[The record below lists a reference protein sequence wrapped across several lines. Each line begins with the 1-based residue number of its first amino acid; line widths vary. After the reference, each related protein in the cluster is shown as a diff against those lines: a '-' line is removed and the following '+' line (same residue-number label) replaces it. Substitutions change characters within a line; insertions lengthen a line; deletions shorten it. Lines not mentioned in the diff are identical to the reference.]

1 VTPGVAGF
9 SLGHMLALGLL
20 VTWTALLATDVLDSP
35 SRAGSAGSG
44 LFDLR
49 SRSAV
54 WSAVVAIVTWAA
66 LEVLRYAPLGV
77 LAVFTFLDRPRRLAR
92 VLLVALPAV
101 GLALALAVLAL
112 NLEAWGREGAAP
124 GPLDLVLPG
133 VGIVLGAAAGL
144 AWRRGPRARLLFL
157 PAVALLAALLLALAG
172 AVVGA
177 CLEAEPAAPTPPVV
191 DSAGKRRIHAALRGK
206 NPRTVPE
213 GEQRSLALTRS
224 EIDFV
229 LAWGLPLVV
238 GPERVRVAAQLD
250 APDRAGATA
259 SARLPGTGRWLNV
272 DASARVRVEKG
283 HLEMGEA
290 RLRLGRIGV
299 PAPLLAAAM
308 PVLEVALQNDRRL
321 RPVLEATDGLEIE
334 PDRARVT
341 YRRLDAPPGFFA
353 RLVWG
358 EGAEE
363 EMRLAVAAHARR
375 LLDAAPWPRG
385 DAGFGAALEIAFDSA
400 RARSGG
406 GAAVKENRAA
416 ILALGLLLGHRRLEG
431 FVGTV
436 LEDEDRGRIA
446 VLGRHTLRGRADWSR
461 HFLVSAALT
470 VLSAEAPSDAVG
482 LLKEELDAAR
492 GSGFSFGDLLADR
505 TGTTFAAV
513 ATRDEASAVAMQER
527 LARGFQPDDFFP
539 EAADLPEDLPDAE
552 LLSVYGGV
560 GGAGY
565 QGVVDEIER
574 RVAARPAYRP

>member
-1 VTPGVAGF
+1 VA
-9 SLGHMLALGLL
+9 LVLLAS
-20 VTWTALLATDVLDSP
+20 WAALLATGVLDP
-35 SRAGSAGSG
+35 PTRIGSVGSG

-49 SRSAV
+49 SRPAV
-54 WSAVVAIVTWAA
+54 WSVVVTFATWAA
-66 LEVLRYAPLGV
+66 LEMLRYAPVGL
-77 LAVFTFLDRPRRLAR
+77 LAVFAVPDRSRRLAR
-92 VLLVALPAV
+92 ALLVALPAL
-101 GLALALAVLAL
+101 GLALVLAVVAL
-112 NLEAWGREGAAP
+112 TLEARGREGAAP

-133 VGIVLGAAAGL
+133 CGTLLGVAAGL

-157 PAVALLAALLLALAG
+157 PTVAMVAALALVLAG
-172 AVVGA
+172 GIVGA
-177 CLEAEPAAPTPPVV
+177 CLEAEPAAPKPPVV

-238 GPERVRVAAQLD
+238 GPERVRVVAQLE

-272 DASARVRVEKG
+272 QASARVRVEEG
-283 HLEMGEA
+283 NLEMGEA
-290 RLRLGRIGV
+290 RLRLGRVGV
-299 PAPLLAAAM
+299 PAPLLAAAL
-308 PVLEVALQNDRRL
+308 PVLEVALENDRRL
-321 RPVLEATDGLEIE
+321 RPVLEATDRLEIE
-334 PDRARVT
+334 GDRARVT
-341 YRRLDAPPGFFA
+341 YRRLDAAPGFFA

-375 LLDAAPWPRG
+375 LLDAGPLPRG
-385 DAGFGAALEIAFDSA
+385 DAGFGAALEVAFESA
-400 RARSGG
+400 RERSGSG
-406 GAAVKENRAA
+406 PAVAENRAA

-431 FVGTV
+431 FVGNV

-446 VLGRHTLRGRADWSR
+446 VLGRPTLRGRADWSR

-482 LLKEELDAAR
+482 LLKEELDAVQ
-492 GSGFSFGDLLADR
+492 GSGFSFADLLADR
-505 TGTTFAAV
+505 AGTTFAAV
-513 ATRDEASAVAMQER
+513 ATRDEASAVTMQER
-527 LARGFQPDDFFP
+527 LARGFQLDDFFP
-539 EAADLPEDLPDAE
+539 EAADLPENLPEAE
-552 LLSVYGGV
+552 LQSLYGGV

-574 RVAARPAYRP
+574 RVAARPAYR